1 MEETDVGTA
10 EAQAPED
17 DEGLDKCEGVSYLL
31 MSAFPDSSAI
41 VKMPASV
48 SCEQE

>member
-1 MEETDVGTA
+1 MEEADVGTA

-17 DEGLDKCEGVSYLL
+17 DEGVDKCEGVSYLSK
-31 MSAFPDSSAI
+31 SAFPDSSAI
-41 VKMPASV
+41 DKMPASA